1 MMEDLLKQTL
11 MLAAESSADLLE
23 MLEKIVDGAEY
34 DEDTVTPD
42 PEIMDEVRNFLH
54 NYKPELAEST
64 STYLH

>member
-1 MMEDLLKQTL
+1 

-23 MLEKIVDGAEY
+23 MLEKIVDSAEY
-34 DEDTVTPD
+34 DEDTVTLD

-54 NYKPELAEST
+54 NFKPELSEST